1 MTTNTWFNSLGWWD
15 QKKAFADF
23 VTYREEDTL
32 ENFHTAVESA
42 IAVIRVVYS
51 THKLKAIHQGDEE
64 DLISAAAMTITK
76 ALPKMRLKPVEK
88 LDDDKKYMRY
98 LFTCVLNA
106 FYREFDS
113 LYGKM
118 NKIYKK
124 LHDSDFTHGDQQKK
138 IKQVISRLLLEKLPE
153 QLLEEAV
160 DNIRFSGNKKNVC
173 VYILE
178 QRVAGREIAKSIIH
192 LLGCT
197 AKKQFF
203 VYYCNYLLGQ
213 SFLTLKEVNMLEDN
227 FSMPDLAED
236 ELVEPEKETTKE
248 RTDE

>member
-51 THKLKAIHQGDEE
+51 THKLKAIHPGDEE

-76 ALPKMRLKPVEK
+76 ALPKMRLKPTEK

-118 NKIYKK
+118 NKLYKRLHEKDLEYNPQTPKVDQVMAK
-124 LHDSDFTHGDQQKK
+124 LF
-138 IKQVISRLLLEKLPE
+138 LENIPS
-153 QLLEEAV
+153 QLLEESMAL
-160 DNIRFSGNKKNVC
+160 IRFKDHRRNVC
-173 VYILE
+173 EYILS
-178 QRVAGREIAKSIIH
+178 QKMSDREIAKSIIQ

-197 AKKQFF
+197 DQKQFLTQ
-203 VYYCNYLLGQ
+203 YCNYLLSAAFESIKRNNLWEEGMLD
-213 SFLTLKEVNMLEDN
+213 SFEGVSENQELEVEEYEQHL
-227 FSMPDLAED
+227 
-236 ELVEPEKETTKE
+236 
-248 RTDE
+248 

>member
-51 THKLKAIHQGDEE
+51 THKLKAIHPGDEE

-76 ALPKMRLKPVEK
+76 ALPKMRLKPIEK

-124 LHDSDFTHGDQQKK
+124 LHDIDPEYNPQTPKTN
-138 IKQVISRLLLEKLPE
+138 QVMAKLLLEQIPT
-153 QLLEEAV
+153 QLLEEAMFLV
-160 DNIRFSGNKKNVC
+160 RFKGSHRNVC
-173 VYILE
+173 EYILE
-178 QRVAGREIAKSIIH
+178 QKISGREIAKSIVQ

-197 AKKQFF
+197 DKKQFF
-203 VYYCNYLLGQ
+203 IQYCGHLL
-213 SFLTLKEVNMLEDN
+213 SVAFANMKEENLWEEGPM
-227 FSMPDLAED
+227 DLLIQEED
-236 ELVEPEKETTKE
+236 EYLMG
-248 RTDE
+248 DEFHE